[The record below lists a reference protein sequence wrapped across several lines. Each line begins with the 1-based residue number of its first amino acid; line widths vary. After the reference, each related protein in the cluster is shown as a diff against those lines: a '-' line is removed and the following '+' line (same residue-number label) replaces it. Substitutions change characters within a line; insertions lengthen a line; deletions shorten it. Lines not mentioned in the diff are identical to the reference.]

1 MAEDMLTQ
9 ALQQLKDH
17 KIRVTPQR
25 QIILNYLITH
35 HNHPSVETIYQEL
48 ATQLPNLSLA
58 TVYNTLKLF
67 VDLGIVIELQNGDA
81 GTHYDFF
88 GRPHYHVVWRIV
100 VKLLT
105 FSNPTSAVSKPR
117 RRNSLGT
124 WLRVTIWKSMDYA
137 QTARNYSM

>member
-81 GTHYDFF
+81 GTHYDFSVDHIITSF
-88 GRPHYHVVWRIV
+88 VRIV

-105 FSNPTSAVSKPR
+105 FSNPTSTVSKPR